1 MIFEKN
7 IVDEGQFDKLLKAKV
22 TEFVELNVV
31 PFKKKYLELIVER
44 QDPTGFVAEVLET
57 NKTKNDYIPPRF
69 IPVGEELLNLFFTE
83 ESKIPTF
90 YDVFFSFE
98 EQQIRFENTTQNEL
112 GTTVPSEDDF
122 FTVLERFGDLS
133 RNLRSYDLWKSIE
146 FKNTALYL
154 LDEIDEEKLKQN
166 IFDGLKKAI
175 STKIAEEID
184 YNPFW
189 NFLLTGS
196 LKRLETDSGMDS
208 YNWSEFISTLKKV
221 KERLDISKYQLSE
234 DDKKQFLQLVE
245 KKIQETSKTN
255 ISDGSTL
262 YILEFLKLLELEI
275 DKKSKKKIAER
286 TLSTATFF
294 PNEQIISYLH
304 KEGFLD
310 IDKLLKVV
318 EKKLQQ
324 YPTANLEQVLF
335 LTKEEAKDVFNLKVK
350 FEQYPIPLLAYV
362 SVMNQKQLKKVED
375 LFGVTFTTK
384 SVAFE
389 SIPIKKHKRFT
400 LSEFD
405 EVVEAIQSGT
415 VSDKVAL
422 DEYLTYNFSLKNF
435 VEFTKK
441 LQLTK
446 YKYSDDVYEQV
457 LKVCETS
464 PFEKGKVI
472 SLN

>member
-1 MIFEKN
+1 MIFKN
-7 IVDEGQFDKLLKAKV
+7 IVNEQQFDKLLKAKV

-31 PFKKKYLELIVER
+31 PFKKKYLELLQLG
-44 QDPTGFVAEVLET
+44 QDPTGFVVEVLES
-57 NKTKNDYIPPRF
+57 NKTENDYIPPRF
-69 IPVGEELLNLFFTE
+69 IPVGGELLNLFFTE
-83 ESKIPTF
+83 EAKIPSF

-122 FTVLERFGDLS
+122 FTVLESFGDLN
-133 RNLRSYDLWKSIE
+133 RNLRSFGLWKSIE
-146 FKNTALYL
+146 FRNIALYL
-154 LDEIDEEKLKQN
+154 LDEIDDEQLKEN
-166 IFDGLKKAI
+166 IFEGLKKEI
-175 STKIAEEID
+175 SANIAEELK
-184 YNPFW
+184 YTSFW

-196 LKRLETDSGMDS
+196 LKLLETADSGLDS
-208 YNWSEFISTLKKV
+208 YDWSEFISTFKRV

-234 DDKKQFLQLVE
+234 DNKNQFLQLVE
-245 KKIQETSKTN
+245 NKIQETGEENT
-255 ISDGSTL
+255 SDSIL
-262 YILEFLKLLELEI
+262 YILEFLKLLKLEI
-275 DKKSKKKIAER
+275 DKKYKKKIAER
-286 TLSTATFF
+286 MLSTATFF
-294 PNEQIISYLH
+294 PNKQVISYLH

-335 LTKEEAKDVFNLKVK
+335 LTKEEVEDVFSFKVK

-362 SVMNQKQLKKVED
+362 SVMNQEQLKKVED

-384 SVAFE
+384 SVTLKNI
-389 SIPIKKHKRFT
+389 SVKKHKRFT

-415 VSDKVAL
+415 VSDKYAL
-422 DEYLTYNFSLKNF
+422 DEYLTYNFSMKNF
-435 VEFTKK
+435 VKFTKK

>member
-7 IVDEGQFDKLLKAKV
+7 IVNEQQFDKLLKAKV

-31 PFKKKYLELIVER
+31 PFKKKYLELLQLG
-44 QDPTGFVAEVLET
+44 QDPTGFVTEVLES

-83 ESKIPTF
+83 EAKIPTF

-122 FTVLERFGDLS
+122 FTVIESFLGRS
-133 RNLRSYDLWKSIE
+133 RNLLSYHLWKSIE

-154 LDEIDEEKLKQN
+154 LDEIDERQLKEN
-166 IFDGLKKAI
+166 IFEGLKKGI
-175 STKIAEEID
+175 SAKIAEELK
-184 YNPFW
+184 YTPFW

-196 LKRLETDSGMDS
+196 LKLLETESGLGGYD
-208 YNWSEFISTLKKV
+208 WSEFISTFKRV

-234 DDKKQFLQLVE
+234 DDKNKFLQLVE
-245 KKIQETSKTN
+245 KKIQETGEEN
-255 ISDGSTL
+255 ISDSIL

-275 DKKSKKKIAER
+275 DKKYKKKIAER
-286 TLSTATFF
+286 MFSTATFF

-318 EKKLQQ
+318 EKKVQQ

-350 FEQYPIPLLAYV
+350 FEQYPIPLLTYV
-362 SVMNQKQLKKVED
+362 SVMTQEQLKKVED

-384 SVAFE
+384 SVTLE

-405 EVVEAIQSGT
+405 EVVEAIQSGI
-415 VSDKVAL
+415 VSDEYAL
-422 DEYLTYNFSLKNF
+422 DEYLTYNFSLKDF

-446 YKYSDDVYEQV
+446 YKYSDEIYEQV

>member
-1 MIFEKN
+1 MIFKN
-7 IVDEGQFDKLLKAKV
+7 IVNEQQFDKLLKAKV

-31 PFKKKYLELIVER
+31 PFKKKYLELLQLR
-44 QDPTGFVAEVLET
+44 QDPTGFVAEVLKS
-57 NKTKNDYIPPRF
+57 NKTKKDYYPPKF

-83 ESKIPTF
+83 EAKIPSF

-112 GTTVPSEDDF
+112 GTTIPAEDDF
-122 FTVLERFGDLS
+122 VTVFEPFGDLS
-133 RNLRSYDLWKSIE
+133 RNLRNYGFWNSIE

-154 LDEIDEEKLKQN
+154 LDEVNEVQLKEN
-166 IFDGLKKAI
+166 IFEELKKEI
-175 STKIAEEID
+175 STKIEEEID

-196 LKRLETDSGMDS
+196 LKRLETETGMDS
-208 YNWSEFISTLKKV
+208 YNWSEFISTLKNV
-221 KERLDISKYQLSE
+221 KERLDISKYKLTE
-234 DDKKQFLQLVE
+234 DNKKQFLQLVE
-245 KKIQETSKTN
+245 SKIQETSKVN
-255 ISDGSTL
+255 ISDDVL
-262 YILEFLKLLELEI
+262 HILEFLKVLELKI
-275 DKKSKKKIAER
+275 HKKLKKKIAER
-286 TLSTATFF
+286 LISTATFF
-294 PNEQIISYLH
+294 PNEHIISYLQ

-318 EKKLQQ
+318 KKKVQQ
-324 YPTANLEQVLF
+324 YPTVKLEQILF
-335 LTKEEAKDVFNLKVK
+335 LTKEETKDVFGLKVK
-350 FEQYPIPLLAYV
+350 FEQYPIPLLVYV

-384 SVAFE
+384 SVALE
-389 SIPIKKHKRFT
+389 SISIKKHKRFT

-405 EVVEAIQSGT
+405 EVVEVIQSGI
-415 VSDKVAL
+415 VSDKYAL
-422 DEYLTYNFSLKNF
+422 DEYLTYNFSLKDF

>member
-31 PFKKKYLELIVER
+31 PFKKKYLLIAER
-44 QDPTGFVAEVLET
+44 QDPTGFVAEVLES

-83 ESKIPTF
+83 EAKIPTF

-122 FTVLERFGDLS
+122 FTVLESFGDLN
-133 RNLRSYDLWKSIE
+133 RNLRSFGLWKSIE
-146 FKNTALYL
+146 FRNIALYL
-154 LDEIDEEKLKQN
+154 LDEVDDEQLKEN
-166 IFDGLKKAI
+166 IFEGLKKEI
-175 STKIAEEID
+175 SANIAEELK
-184 YNPFW
+184 YTSFW

-196 LKRLETDSGMDS
+196 LKLLETADSGLDS
-208 YNWSEFISTLKKV
+208 YDWSEFISTFKRV

-234 DDKKQFLQLVE
+234 DNKKQFLQLV
-245 KKIQETSKTN
+245 KNKIQETRKTN

-362 SVMNQKQLKKVED
+362 SVMNQEQLKKVED

-384 SVAFE
+384 SVALE
-389 SIPIKKHKRFT
+389 SIPVKKHKRFT

-415 VSDKVAL
+415 VLDKVAL
-422 DEYLTYNFSLKNF
+422 DEYLTYNFSLKDF
-435 VEFTKK
+435 VEFTKR

>member
-7 IVDEGQFDKLLKAKV
+7 IVNEQQFDKLLKAKV
-22 TEFVELNVV
+22 IEFVELNVV
-31 PFKKKYLELIVER
+31 PFKKKYLELNSEG
-44 QDPTGFVAEVLET
+44 QDPTGFVTEVLES

-83 ESKIPTF
+83 EAKIPTF
-90 YDVFFSFE
+90 YNVFFSFE

-122 FTVLERFGDLS
+122 FTVLESFGDLS
-133 RNLRSYDLWKSIE
+133 RNLRSFGLWKSIE
-146 FKNTALYL
+146 FRNIALYL
-154 LDEIDEEKLKQN
+154 LDEIDDEQLKEN
-166 IFDGLKKAI
+166 IFEGLKKEI
-175 STKIAEEID
+175 SANIAEELK
-184 YNPFW
+184 YTSFW

-196 LKRLETDSGMDS
+196 LKLLETADSGLDS
-208 YNWSEFISTLKKV
+208 YDWSEFISTFKRV

-234 DDKKQFLQLVE
+234 DNKNQFLQLVE
-245 KKIQETSKTN
+245 NKIQETGEENT
-255 ISDGSTL
+255 SDGIL
-262 YILEFLKLLELEI
+262 YILEFLKLLKLEI
-275 DKKSKKKIAER
+275 DKKYKKKIAER
-286 TLSTATFF
+286 MLSTATFF
-294 PNEQIISYLH
+294 PNKQVISYLH

-335 LTKEEAKDVFNLKVK
+335 LTKEEVEDVFSFKVK

-362 SVMNQKQLKKVED
+362 SVMNQEQLKKVED

-384 SVAFE
+384 SVTLKNI
-389 SIPIKKHKRFT
+389 SVKKHKRFT

-415 VSDKVAL
+415 VSDKYAL
-422 DEYLTYNFSLKNF
+422 DEYITYNFSMKDF

>member
-7 IVDEGQFDKLLKAKV
+7 IVNEQQFDKLLKAKV
-22 TEFVELNVV
+22 AEFVELNVV
-31 PFKKKYLELIVER
+31 PFKKKYLELLQLG
-44 QDPTGFVAEVLET
+44 QDPTGFVAEVLES
-57 NKTKNDYIPPRF
+57 NKTKKDYYPPKF

-83 ESKIPTF
+83 EAKIPSF

-112 GTTVPSEDDF
+112 GTTIPAEDDF
-122 FTVLERFGDLS
+122 VTVFEPFGDLS
-133 RNLRSYDLWKSIE
+133 RNLRNYGFWNLIE

-154 LDEIDEEKLKQN
+154 LDEVNEVQLKEN
-166 IFDGLKKAI
+166 IFEGLKKEI
-175 STKIAEEID
+175 STKIEEEID

-196 LKRLETDSGMDS
+196 LKRLETETGMDS
-208 YNWSEFISTLKKV
+208 YNWSEFISTLKNV
-221 KERLDISKYQLSE
+221 KERLDISKYKLTE
-234 DDKKQFLQLVE
+234 DNKKQFLQLVE
-245 KKIQETSKTN
+245 SKIQETSKVN
-255 ISDGSTL
+255 ISDDVL
-262 YILEFLKLLELEI
+262 HILEFLKVLELKI
-275 DKKSKKKIAER
+275 HKKLKKKIAER
-286 TLSTATFF
+286 LISTATFF
-294 PNEQIISYLH
+294 PNEHIISYLQ

-318 EKKLQQ
+318 EKKVQQ

-335 LTKEEAKDVFNLKVK
+335 LTKEEAEDVFSLKVK
-350 FEQYPIPLLAYV
+350 FEQYPIPLLVYV
-362 SVMNQKQLKKVED
+362 SVMTQEQLKKVED

-384 SVAFE
+384 SVTLE
-389 SIPIKKHKRFT
+389 SISVKKHKHFT

-405 EVVEAIQSGT
+405 EVVGLIQSGT
-415 VSDKVAL
+415 VSDKYAL
-422 DEYLTYNFSLKNF
+422 DEYLTYNFSLKDF

-446 YKYSDDVYEQV
+446 YKYSDEVYEQV

>member
-1 MIFEKN
+1 MKKN
-7 IVDEGQFDKLLKAKV
+7 IVNEQRFDKLLKAKV
-22 TEFVELNVV
+22 AEFVELNVV
-31 PFKKKYLELIVER
+31 PFKKKYLELVAEG
-44 QDPTGFVAEVLET
+44 QDPTGFVAEVLES

-83 ESKIPTF
+83 DAKIPTF
-90 YDVFFSFE
+90 YTTFFSFD

-112 GTTVPSEDDF
+112 GTTVPVKDDF
-122 FTVLERFGDLS
+122 VAVFESFGDLS
-133 RNLRSYDLWKSIE
+133 RNLRSYGFWNSIE
-146 FKNTALYL
+146 FKNIALYL
-154 LDEIDEEKLKQN
+154 LDEVNEVQLKEN
-166 IFDGLKKAI
+166 IFEGLKKEI

-196 LKRLETDSGMDS
+196 LKRLETETGMDS
-208 YNWSEFISTLKKV
+208 YNWSEFFSTLKGV

-245 KKIQETSKTN
+245 NKIQKTSK
-255 ISDGSTL
+255 ISDGIL
-262 YILEFLKLLELEI
+262 HILEFLKALELEI
-275 DKKSKKKIAER
+275 DKKSKKKIVER
-286 TLSTATFF
+286 MISTVTFF

-335 LTKEEAKDVFNLKVK
+335 LTKEETEDVFGLKVK
-350 FEQYPIPLLAYV
+350 FEQYPIPLLTYV
-362 SVMNQKQLKKVED
+362 SVMTQEQLKKVED

-384 SVAFE
+384 SVTLE

-405 EVVEAIQSGT
+405 EVVEAIQSGI

-422 DEYLTYNFSLKNF
+422 DEYLTYNFSLKDF

>member
-7 IVDEGQFDKLLKAKV
+7 IVNEQQFDKLLKAKV

-31 PFKKKYLELIVER
+31 PFKKKYLELLQLG
-44 QDPTGFVAEVLET
+44 QDPTGFVAEVLES
-57 NKTKNDYIPPRF
+57 NKTKNDYYPPKF

-83 ESKIPTF
+83 EAKIPSF

-112 GTTVPSEDDF
+112 GTTVPTEDDF
-122 FTVLERFGDLS
+122 VTVFEPFGDLS
-133 RNLRSYDLWKSIE
+133 RNLRNYGFWNSIE

-154 LDEIDEEKLKQN
+154 LDEVNEVQLKEN
-166 IFDGLKKAI
+166 IFEGLKKEI
-175 STKIAEEID
+175 STKIEEEID

-196 LKRLETDSGMDS
+196 LKRLETETGMDS
-208 YNWSEFISTLKKV
+208 YNWSEFISTLKNV
-221 KERLDISKYQLSE
+221 KERLDISKYKLTE
-234 DDKKQFLQLVE
+234 DNKKQFLQLVE
-245 KKIQETSKTN
+245 SKIQETSKVN
-255 ISDGSTL
+255 ISDDVL
-262 YILEFLKLLELEI
+262 HILEFLKVLELKI
-275 DKKSKKKIAER
+275 HKKLKKKIAER
-286 TLSTATFF
+286 LISTATFF
-294 PNEQIISYLH
+294 PNEHIISYLQ

-318 EKKLQQ
+318 KKKVQQ
-324 YPTANLEQVLF
+324 YPTAKLEQTLF
-335 LTKEEAKDVFNLKVK
+335 LTKEETEDVFGLKVK
-350 FEQYPIPLLAYV
+350 FEQYPIPFLVYV
-362 SVMNQKQLKKVED
+362 SVMNEEQLKMVED

-384 SVAFE
+384 SVALE
-389 SIPIKKHKRFT
+389 SIPVKKHKRFT

-415 VSDKVAL
+415 VSDKYAL

>member
-7 IVDEGQFDKLLKAKV
+7 IVNEQRFDKLLKAKV
-22 TEFVELNVV
+22 IEFVELNVV
-31 PFKKKYLELIVER
+31 PFKKKYLELLQLG
-44 QDPTGFVAEVLET
+44 QDPTRFVTEVLES

-69 IPVGEELLNLFFTE
+69 IPVGGELLNLFFTE
-83 ESKIPTF
+83 EAKIPSF

-122 FTVLERFGDLS
+122 FTVLESFGDLS
-133 RNLRSYDLWKSIE
+133 RNLRSYGFWKSIE
-146 FKNTALYL
+146 FRNIALYL

-175 STKIAEEID
+175 STKITEELE

-245 KKIQETSKTN
+245 KKIRETSKVN
-255 ISDGSTL
+255 ISGGIL

-275 DKKSKKKIAER
+275 NQKLKKKIAER
-286 TLSTATFF
+286 IFSTLSFF
-294 PNEQIISYLH
+294 LNEQMISLLH

-318 EKKLQQ
+318 EQKVQQ

-350 FEQYPIPLLAYV
+350 FEQYPIPLLTYV
-362 SVMNQKQLKKVED
+362 SVMTQEQLKKVED

-384 SVAFE
+384 SVTLE

-422 DEYLTYNFSLKNF
+422 DEYLTYNFSLKDF

-441 LQLTK
+441 LRLTK

-457 LKVCETS
+457 LRVCETS

>member
-7 IVDEGQFDKLLKAKV
+7 IVDEEQFDKLLKAKV

-31 PFKKKYLELIVER
+31 PFKKKYLELLQLG
-44 QDPTGFVAEVLET
+44 QDPTGFVAEVLGS

-69 IPVGEELLNLFFTE
+69 IPVGGELLNLFFTE
-83 ESKIPTF
+83 EAKIPSF

-112 GTTVPSEDDF
+112 GTTVPAEDDF
-122 FTVLERFGDLS
+122 VTVFEPFGDLS
-133 RNLRSYDLWKSIE
+133 RNLRNYGFWNSIE
-146 FKNTALYL
+146 FKNTTLYL
-154 LDEIDEEKLKQN
+154 LDEVNEVQLKEN
-166 IFDGLKKAI
+166 IFEGLKKEI
-175 STKIAEEID
+175 STKIEEEID

-196 LKRLETDSGMDS
+196 LKRLETETGMDS
-208 YNWSEFISTLKKV
+208 YNWSEFISTLKNV
-221 KERLDISKYQLSE
+221 KERLDISKYKLTE
-234 DDKKQFLQLVE
+234 DNKKQFLQLVE
-245 KKIQETSKTN
+245 SKIQETSKVN
-255 ISDGSTL
+255 ISDDVL
-262 YILEFLKLLELEI
+262 HILEFLKVLELKI
-275 DKKSKKKIAER
+275 HKKLKKKIAER
-286 TLSTATFF
+286 LISTATFF
-294 PNEQIISYLH
+294 PNEHIISYLQ

-318 EKKLQQ
+318 KKKVQQ
-324 YPTANLEQVLF
+324 YPTAKLEQILF
-335 LTKEEAKDVFNLKVK
+335 LTKEETKDVFNLKVK

-362 SVMNQKQLKKVED
+362 SVMNQEQLKKVED

-384 SVAFE
+384 SVALE
-389 SIPIKKHKRFT
+389 SIPVKKHKRFT

-422 DEYLTYNFSLKNF
+422 EDCITHNFSLKDF

-441 LQLTK
+441 LQLAK
-446 YKYSDDVYEQV
+446 YKYSDKVYKQV
-457 LKVCETS
+457 LKVCQTS

-472 SLN
+472 SLH

>member
-1 MIFEKN
+1 MIFENN
-7 IVDEGQFDKLLKAKV
+7 IVNEQQFDKLLKAKV

-31 PFKKKYLELIVER
+31 PFKKKYLELLQLG
-44 QDPTGFVAEVLET
+44 QDPTGFVAEVLES

-83 ESKIPTF
+83 EAKIPTF

-122 FTVLERFGDLS
+122 FTVLESFGDLS
-133 RNLRSYDLWKSIE
+133 RNLRSFGLWKSIE
-146 FKNTALYL
+146 FRNIALYL
-154 LDEIDEEKLKQN
+154 LDEIDDEQLKEN
-166 IFDGLKKAI
+166 IFEGLKKEI
-175 STKIAEEID
+175 STNIAEELK
-184 YNPFW
+184 YTSFW

-196 LKRLETDSGMDS
+196 LKLLETADSGLDS
-208 YNWSEFISTLKKV
+208 YDWSEFISTFKRV

-234 DDKKQFLQLVE
+234 DNKNQFLQLVE
-245 KKIQETSKTN
+245 NKIQETGEEN
-255 ISDGSTL
+255 ISDSIL

-275 DKKSKKKIAER
+275 DKKYKKKIAER
-286 TLSTATFF
+286 MLSTATFF
-294 PNEQIISYLH
+294 PNKQVISYLY
-304 KEGFLD
+304 KEEFLD

-335 LTKEEAKDVFNLKVK
+335 LTKEEAEDVLSFKVK

-362 SVMNQKQLKKVED
+362 SIMNQEQLKKVED
-375 LFGVTFTTK
+375 LFGVTFTIK
-384 SVAFE
+384 SVALE
-389 SIPIKKHKRFT
+389 SIPVKKHKRFT

-405 EVVEAIQSGT
+405 EVVEVIQSRI

-422 DEYLTYNFSLKNF
+422 DEYLTYNFSLKDF

>member
-31 PFKKKYLELIVER
+31 PFKKKYLELISVG
-44 QDPTGFVAEVLET
+44 QDPTGFVTEVLET
-57 NKTKNDYIPPRF
+57 NKTQNDYIPPRF

-122 FTVLERFGDLS
+122 FTVLESFGDLS
-133 RNLRSYDLWKSIE
+133 RNLRSYHLWQSIE
-146 FKNTALYL
+146 FKNIAQYL
-154 LDEIDEEKLKQN
+154 LDEIDEEELKQN
-166 IFDGLKKAI
+166 IFEGLKKEI
-175 STKIAEEID
+175 STKILEEID

-189 NFLLTGS
+189 NFLFNGS
-196 LKRLETDSGMDS
+196 LKGLETEAGMDS

-234 DDKKQFLQLVE
+234 DKKKQFLQLVE
-245 KKIQETSKTN
+245 KKIQETGEENT
-255 ISDGSTL
+255 SDSIL

-275 DKKSKKKIAER
+275 DKKYKKKIAER
-286 TLSTATFF
+286 MLSTATFF
-294 PNEQIISYLH
+294 PNKQVISYLY
-304 KEGFLD
+304 KEEFLD

-335 LTKEEAKDVFNLKVK
+335 LTKEEAEDVLSFKVK

-362 SVMNQKQLKKVED
+362 SVMNQEQLKKVED

-384 SVAFE
+384 SVALK
-389 SIPIKKHKRFT
+389 SIPVKKHKRFT

-405 EVVEAIQSGT
+405 EVVEVIQSGI

-422 DEYLTYNFSLKNF
+422 DEYLTYNFSLKDF

>member
-7 IVDEGQFDKLLKAKV
+7 IVNEQQFDKLLKAKV

-31 PFKKKYLELIVER
+31 PFKKKYLELLQLR
-44 QDPTGFVAEVLET
+44 QDPTGFIAEVLES

-69 IPVGEELLNLFFTE
+69 VPVGEELLNLFFTE
-83 ESKIPTF
+83 EAKIPTF
-90 YDVFFSFE
+90 YNVFFSFE

-122 FTVLERFGDLS
+122 FTVLEPFGDLS
-133 RNLRSYDLWKSIE
+133 RNLRSYGLWNSIE
-146 FKNTALYL
+146 FKNIALYF
-154 LDEIDEEKLKQN
+154 LDEVNEEQLKEN
-166 IFDGLKKAI
+166 IFEGLKKGI
-175 STKIAEEID
+175 SVKIAEEID

-196 LKRLETDSGMDS
+196 LKLLETADSGLDS
-208 YNWSEFISTLKKV
+208 YDWSEFISTFKRA
-221 KERLDISKYQLSE
+221 KERLNISKYKLSE
-234 DDKKQFLQLVE
+234 DDKNKFLQLVE
-245 KKIQETSKTN
+245 KKIQETAEEN
-255 ISDGSTL
+255 ISDSIL

-275 DKKSKKKIAER
+275 DKKYKKKIAER
-286 TLSTATFF
+286 MFSTATFF
-294 PNEQIISYLH
+294 PNKQVISYLY

-335 LTKEEAKDVFNLKVK
+335 LNKKEVEDVLSFKVK

-362 SVMNQKQLKKVED
+362 SVMNQEQLKKVED

-384 SVAFE
+384 SVALE
-389 SIPIKKHKRFT
+389 SIPVKKHKRFT

-405 EVVEAIQSGT
+405 EVVGLIQSGT
-415 VSDKVAL
+415 ISDKYVL
-422 DEYLTYNFSLKNF
+422 DEYLTYNFSLKDF

>member
-1 MIFEKN
+1 MVFEKN
-7 IVDEGQFDKLLKAKV
+7 IVNEQQFDKLLKAKV
-22 TEFVELNVV
+22 IEFVELNVV
-31 PFKKKYLELIVER
+31 PFKKKYLELLQLE
-44 QDPTGFVAEVLET
+44 QDPTGFVTEVLES

-69 IPVGEELLNLFFTE
+69 IPVGEELLNLLFTE
-83 ESKIPTF
+83 EAKIPTF
-90 YDVFFSFE
+90 YPTFFSFD

-112 GTTVPSEDDF
+112 GTTVPAEDDF
-122 FTVLERFGDLS
+122 FTVLDGFYDSS
-133 RNLRSYDLWKSIE
+133 RNLRSYHLWKSIE
-146 FKNTALYL
+146 FKNTVLYL
-154 LDEIDEEKLKQN
+154 LNEIDEEKLKQN
-166 IFDGLKKAI
+166 IFSELKKKI

-189 NFLLTGS
+189 NLLLTGS
-196 LKRLETDSGMDS
+196 LKQLDTESGLDG
-208 YNWSEFISTLKKV
+208 YDWSEFISTFKRV

-234 DDKKQFLQLVE
+234 DDKNKFLQLVE
-245 KKIQETSKTN
+245 KKIQETGEEN
-255 ISDGSTL
+255 ISDSIL

-275 DKKSKKKIAER
+275 DKKYKKKIAER
-286 TLSTATFF
+286 MLSTATFF
-294 PNEQIISYLH
+294 PNKQVISYLY
-304 KEGFLD
+304 KEDFLD

-335 LTKEEAKDVFNLKVK
+335 LTKEEAEDVLSFKVK

-362 SVMNQKQLKKVED
+362 SVMNQEQLKKVED

-384 SVAFE
+384 SVALE
-389 SIPIKKHKRFT
+389 SIPVKKHKRFT

-405 EVVEAIQSGT
+405 EVVEVIQSGT
-415 VSDKVAL
+415 ISDKVAL
-422 DEYLTYNFSLKNF
+422 DEYLTYNFSLKDF

>member
-1 MIFEKN
+1 MIFKN
-7 IVDEGQFDKLLKAKV
+7 IVNEQQFDELLKAKV

-31 PFKKKYLELIVER
+31 PFKKKYLELLQLR
-44 QDPTGFVAEVLET
+44 QDPTGFVVEVLES
-57 NKTKNDYIPPRF
+57 NKTENDYIPPRF
-69 IPVGEELLNLFFTE
+69 IPVGEELLNLLFTE
-83 ESKIPTF
+83 EAKIPTF

-122 FTVLERFGDLS
+122 FTVLESFGDLN
-133 RNLRSYDLWKSIE
+133 RNLRSFGLWKSIE
-146 FKNTALYL
+146 FRNIALYL
-154 LDEIDEEKLKQN
+154 LDEIDDEQLKEN
-166 IFDGLKKAI
+166 IFEGLKKEI
-175 STKIAEEID
+175 SANIAEELK
-184 YNPFW
+184 YTSFW

-196 LKRLETDSGMDS
+196 LKLLETADSGLDS
-208 YNWSEFISTLKKV
+208 YDWSEFISTFKRV

-234 DDKKQFLQLVE
+234 DNKNQFLQLVE
-245 KKIQETSKTN
+245 NKIQETGEENT
-255 ISDGSTL
+255 SDSIL
-262 YILEFLKLLELEI
+262 YILEFLKLLKLEI
-275 DKKSKKKIAER
+275 DKKYKKKIAER
-286 TLSTATFF
+286 MLSTATFF
-294 PNEQIISYLH
+294 PNKQVISYLH

-335 LTKEEAKDVFNLKVK
+335 LTKEEVEDVFSFKVK

-362 SVMNQKQLKKVED
+362 SVMNQEQLKKVED

-384 SVAFE
+384 SVTLKNI
-389 SIPIKKHKRFT
+389 SVKKHKRFS

-405 EVVEAIQSGT
+405 EVVGLIQSGT

-422 DEYLTYNFSLKNF
+422 DEYLTYNFSLKDF

>member
-7 IVDEGQFDKLLKAKV
+7 IVDEELFDKLLKAKV

-31 PFKKKYLELIVER
+31 PFKKKYLELVAEE
-44 QDPTGFVAEVLET
+44 QDPTGFVAEVLES

-83 ESKIPTF
+83 EAKIPSF

-112 GTTVPSEDDF
+112 GTTIPAEDDF
-122 FTVLERFGDLS
+122 VTVFEPFGDLS
-133 RNLRSYDLWKSIE
+133 RNLRNYGFWNSIE

-154 LDEIDEEKLKQN
+154 LDEIDEKQLKQN
-166 IFDGLKKAI
+166 IFEEFKKEI
-175 STKIAEEID
+175 SIKIAEEID

-196 LKRLETDSGMDS
+196 LKRLETETGMDS
-208 YNWSEFISTLKKV
+208 YNWSEFISTLKEV
-221 KERLDISKYQLSE
+221 KERLDISKYKLTE
-234 DDKKQFLQLVE
+234 DNKKQFLQLVE
-245 KKIQETSKTN
+245 SKIQETSKVN
-255 ISDGSTL
+255 ISDDVL
-262 YILEFLKLLELEI
+262 HILEFLKVLELKI
-275 DKKSKKKIAER
+275 HKKLKKKIAER
-286 TLSTATFF
+286 LISTATFF
-294 PNEQIISYLH
+294 PNEHIISYLQ

-318 EKKLQQ
+318 KKKVQQ
-324 YPTANLEQVLF
+324 YPTAKLEQILF
-335 LTKEEAKDVFNLKVK
+335 LTKEETKDVFGLKVK
-350 FEQYPIPLLAYV
+350 FEQYPIPLLVYV
-362 SVMNQKQLKKVED
+362 SVMNEEQLKMVED
-375 LFGVTFTTK
+375 LFGVTFTK
-384 SVAFE
+384 EPVALQN
-389 SIPIKKHKRFT
+389 IPVKKHKRFT
-400 LSEFD
+400 LTEFD
-405 EVVEAIQSGT
+405 EVVEVIQSGI
-415 VSDKVAL
+415 VSDEVAL
-422 DEYLTYNFSLKNF
+422 KEYITSNFSLKDF

>member
-1 MIFEKN
+1 MIFKN
-7 IVDEGQFDKLLKAKV
+7 IVNEQQFDKLLKAKV

-31 PFKKKYLELIVER
+31 PFKKKYLELLQLG
-44 QDPTGFVAEVLET
+44 QDPSGFVAEVLES

-83 ESKIPTF
+83 EAKIPTF

-122 FTVLERFGDLS
+122 FTALERFGDLS
-133 RNLRSYDLWKSIE
+133 RNLRSYGLWNSIE

-245 KKIQETSKTN
+245 KKIRETSKVN
-255 ISDGSTL
+255 ISGGIL

-275 DKKSKKKIAER
+275 NQKLKKKIAER
-286 TLSTATFF
+286 IFSTLSFF
-294 PNEQIISYLH
+294 PNEQMISLLH

-318 EKKLQQ
+318 EQKVQQ
-324 YPTANLEQVLF
+324 YPTTNLEQILF
-335 LTKEEAKDVFNLKVK
+335 LTKEEAEDVFGLKIK
-350 FEQYPIPLLAYV
+350 LEQYPIPLLV
-362 SVMNQKQLKKVED
+362 FTSVMNEEQLKKVED
-375 LFGVTFTTK
+375 LFGVTFTKEPVTLQ
-384 SVAFE
+384 

-415 VSDKVAL
+415 VSDKYAL
-422 DEYLTYNFSLKNF
+422 DEYLTYNFSLKDF

-457 LKVCETS
+457 LKVCEAS